1 MTAADGEAG
10 NGRTHRPA
18 VLGSLRR
25 RRGLFAVVAE
35 PMPSRWRLL
44 VWMLAAAGVAA
55 LAVFGLRSERSA
67 SVGRLAPVLPRER
80 LVGAPVTLAGLAHPV
95 IVTFWASW
103 CEPCAREAAALQR
116 FSLSATGRGRL
127 IGVDWSD
134 ALPGARSFIRRHAWS
149 FPNVRDGDGSVGNA
163 YRLTGLPTSF
173 VLDARGHIGVVLRGP
188 QTEQSL
194 RRALAG

>member
-1 MTAADGEAG
+1 M
-10 NGRTHRPA
+10 
-18 VLGSLRR
+18 
-25 RRGLFAVVAE
+25 
-35 PMPSRWRLL
+35 
-44 VWMLAAAGVAA
+44 WMLAAAGVAA
-55 LAVFGLRSERSA
+55 LAVFGLRSQRSA
-67 SVGRLAPVLPRER
+67 SVGRPAPALPSER
-80 LVGAPVTLAGLAHPV
+80 LAGVPVALAGLAHPV

-173 VLDARGHIGVVLRGP
+173 VLDARGHIRAVLRGP

-194 RRALAG
+194 RRALATQ